1 MNDRDI
7 NYTREAFLHP
17 WNLTFLIAA
26 MLTAFVMGGGFLFN
40 LVLLIA
46 AAAELMYLGVVPRD
60 PRFQRV
66 IRSQKAAERS
76 KAPSQKEIFNL
87 LGRQNQRRY
96 VRLRRLEKEIRSNYE
111 KLSYASQ
118 GLLDSHLKKIDG
130 LLDSYLNL
138 LYQRERYEVAMQ
150 QSTQSE
156 VSAAIAALKDD
167 MADDPPRVKSIKE
180 RRLRILL
187 NRLERF
193 KKGRENID
201 IIDAQLAT
209 VEDVTQ
215 YIHEQSLT
223 LRNPEEITFQLD
235 TLLSEVEETEK
246 AVQEVEDVFAPGSDI
261 AGIGTGSLLDGLD
274 DTLNDITGDLSDAEA
289 LRQPRQKSR
298 G

>member
-1 MNDRDI
+1 MSDRDI

-26 MLTAFVMGGGFLFN
+26 MLTAFVVGGVPFVFN
-40 LVLLIA
+40 LVLLLT
-46 AAAELMYLGVVPRD
+46 AAAELMFLGIVPRD

-66 IRSQKAAERS
+66 IKSQKAAERA

-96 VRLRRLEKEIRSNYE
+96 VRLRRLEKEIKSNYE

-167 MADDPPRVKSIKE
+167 MRDDPPRVRAIKE
-180 RRLRILL
+180 RRLRILS

-193 KKGRENID
+193 KKGRENIE

-223 LRNPEEITFQLD
+223 MRNPEEITFQLD

-246 AVQEVEDVFAPGSDI
+246 AVQEVEDVFASAGDLIS
-261 AGIGTGSLLDGLD
+261 GIGNDSILDGLD
-274 DTLNDITGDLSDAEA
+274 LEPPSTDDLSTPA
-289 LRQPRQKSR
+289 PRQKTR